1 MGAAYRTGNETVD
14 RLGRLQITGNII
26 PAAWYRTI
34 RRESGKPYLNAIVI
48 LSDIVYWYR
57 PAEIRDEGTG
67 QLLGYRKK
75 FRADLL
81 QRSYQQLADQFGIS
95 KRDASN
101 AVIELEKLGVVK
113 RVFRKL
119 EVDGMVIPNVLF
131 LALNVEVLE
140 RLTYPETETQGTGG
154 ERIPSEL
161 REEMREE
168 EQAEQTAYGED
179 GRQTAVCQAFRRRDG
194 DVWTRREGGVTQKRD
209 TPLPDWG
216 EGVAH
221 SGETNT
227 EITYR
232 DYAKISSV
240 TSYQGVK
247 DAFKRQIEYDILKQ
261 DLVET
266 GELDELVE
274 IASEVLTSTARTI
287 RVNREERGAPEV
299 KERYRRLNMLHIQ
312 YVLTCLSETKEKA
325 RNIRSVMITSLY
337 NAVSTISAYYGNL
350 YRYHSALAG

>member
-14 RLGRLQITGNII
+14 RLGRLQITGNTI

-101 AVIELEKLGVVK
+101 AIIELEKLGVVK

-131 LALNVEVLE
+131 LALDVEVLE
-140 RLTYPETETQGTGG
+140 RLTYPEDGMRGTGG
-154 ERIPSEL
+154 DQMPSSES
-161 REEMREE
+161 EETQE
-168 EQAEQTAYGED
+168 AEPVEK
-179 GRQTAVCQAFRRRDG
+179 AVQ
-194 DVWTRREGGVTQKRD
+194 VGGITQMRD
-209 TPLPDWG
+209 TPLQEWG
-216 EGVAH
+216 DGVARF
-221 SGETNT
+221 GETNT
-227 EITYR
+227 EITYK
-232 DYAKISSV
+232 DYAKTSPIV
-240 TSYQGVK
+240 SYQGVK
-247 DAFKRQIEYDILKQ
+247 AAFKQQIEYDILKQ
-261 DLVET
+261 DLVGTE
-266 GELDELVE
+266 ELDELVE
-274 IASEVLTSTARTI
+274 IASEVLTSTAPTI

-312 YVLTCLSETKEKA
+312 YVLTCLSEMREKA

-337 NAVSTISAYYGNL
+337 NAVSTISTYYGNL
-350 YRYHSALAG
+350 YQYHTALAG

>member
-1 MGAAYRTGNETVD
+1 MGAAYRTGNEIVD

-131 LALNVEVLE
+131 LALDVEVLE
-140 RLTYPETETQGTGG
+140 RLTYPEDGMRGTGG
-154 ERIPSEL
+154 DQMPSSES
-161 REEMREE
+161 EEMQETEPVEKAVHGQIGQERSACCACHR
-168 EQAEQTAYGED
+168 QDGE
-179 GRQTAVCQAFRRRDG
+179 VCAKQ
-194 DVWTRREGGVTQKRD
+194 VGGITQIRD
-209 TPLPDWG
+209 TPLQGWG
-216 EGVAH
+216 DGVTRFR
-221 SGETNT
+221 ETNT
-227 EITYR
+227 EITYK
-232 DYAKISSV
+232 DYAKTSPIV
-240 TSYQGVK
+240 SYQGVK
-247 DAFKRQIEYDILKQ
+247 AAFKQQIEYDILKR
-261 DLVET
+261 DLVGTE
-266 GELDELVE
+266 ELDELVE
-274 IASEVLTSTARTI
+274 IASEVLTSTAPTI

-312 YVLTCLSETKEKA
+312 YVLTCLSEMREKA

-337 NAVSTISAYYGNL
+337 NAVSTISTYYGNL
-350 YRYHSALAG
+350 YQSHMALAG